1 MTVGRDRVLRSMPG
15 RVVIVLATLISVLAI
30 LLVAAA
36 ARNDLTISSD
46 EGTATAEVL
55 SADRLRSAIV
65 FVTPDGETRSP
76 QLGVLYPANLVPG
89 QRIEVEYSRSD
100 PDLVRVAGRNA
111 TTAIIPALSVVVVTW
126 VIAGVLLLLLGRR
139 AASRRRVSAG
149 L

>member
-1 MTVGRDRVLRSMPG
+1 MTLTRARVLRTVPG
-15 RVVIVLATLISVLAI
+15 RAVVVIATIISVLAI

-36 ARNDLTISSD
+36 ARNDVTITSD

-55 SADRLRSAIV
+55 SADRFRSAIV

-126 VIAGVLLLLLGRR
+126 AIAGVLLVLLGRR
-139 AASRRRVSAG
+139 GRRG
-149 L
+149 H

>member
-1 MTVGRDRVLRSMPG
+1 MTVDREHRAGTLVCRA
-15 RVVIVLATLISVLAI
+15 VVALAVLISILAV

-55 SADRLRSAIV
+55 SADRFRSAIV
-65 FVTPDGETRSP
+65 FTTEDGETRNP
-76 QLGVLYPANLVPG
+76 ELGVLYPANLVVG
-89 QRIEVEYSRSD
+89 QRIEVEYAHPD

-126 VIAGVLLLLLGRR
+126 AIAGLLLVVL
-139 AASRRRVSAG
+139 RRRGFSPHFRRR